1 MSNTCQ
7 INAGLKR
14 PTWRDILY
22 YSEPAMKGGGDQEL
36 QAQADS
42 TGWNI
47 KSKAPEGVEA

>member
-1 MSNTCQ
+1 MLVLSDPPEET
-7 INAGLKR
+7 LL
-14 PTWRDILY
+14 LY